1 SEPADGDGVDDA
13 GSDADTTGSA
23 DSSLDEAVRV
33 ESPPADGADA
43 GTVLDIPGL
52 DESGIDLA
60 DLQAGADKLDAAD
73 EDDVVIL
80 SLPTGEPVDGGDL
93 QPLTATIR
101 GDNVFLEGTAPSVE
115 VALAYEEQARV
126 IWGDQVVP
134 RYSIDERAPDPQADD
149 VKLEKPVLF
158 EPGSSTIDPEYLPV
172 LDACFEFL
180 TAFPEVTM
188 IVEGHTD
195 DVGSEEYNLR
205 LAEERAEAI
214 VSYYESLGLDRDRL
228 VTVAAGEASPL
239 ADNGTEEGREQNR
252 RIDLSLVGAL
262 LDATNGVDANGVD
275 ADDETDDPTGSDDS

>member
-1 SEPADGDGVDDA
+1 
-13 GSDADTTGSA
+13 
-23 DSSLDEAVRV
+23 EAVRV
-33 ESPPADGADA
+33 DSLPADGADG

-52 DESGIDLA
+52 DESGIDVA
-60 DLQAGADKLDAAD
+60 DLQAGADKLEGAD

-80 SLPTGEPVDGGDL
+80 SLPTGEPVDVGAL
-93 QPLTATIR
+93 PPLTATIR
-101 GDNVFLEGTAPSVE
+101 GDNVFLEGTAPSAE

-126 IWGDQVVP
+126 IWGDKVVP

-180 TAFPEVTM
+180 TAFPDVTM

-195 DVGSEEYNLR
+195 DVGSEEYNLH

-214 VSYYESLGLDRDRL
+214 VSYYESLGLARDRL
-228 VTVAAGEASPL
+228 VTVAAGEADPL
-239 ADNGTEEGREQNR
+239 ADNATEEGREQNR

-262 LDATNGVDANGVD
+262 LDAANGVG
-275 ADDETDDPTGSDDS
+275 ADDETDDVTGSDDS